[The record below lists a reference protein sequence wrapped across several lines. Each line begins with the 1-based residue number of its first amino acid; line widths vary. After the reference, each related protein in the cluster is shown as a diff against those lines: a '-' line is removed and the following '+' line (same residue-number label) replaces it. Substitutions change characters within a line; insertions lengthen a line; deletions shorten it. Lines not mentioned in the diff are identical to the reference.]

1 MSDPPLP
8 GSLGKAGRNDFQDYP
23 LGYGPK
29 SPIVEEDPLTSSGE
43 LFTGAKGKKRKNDD
57 QR

>member
-1 MSDPPLP
+1 
-8 GSLGKAGRNDFQDYP
+8 LGKAGRNNFQDYP